1 MRKLSLSILAAS
13 VVLVAAPAFAQ
24 GHRPG
29 PRPPAGHSWRGGMP
43 GMQGHHRPNV
53 VVRHGG
59 PRFHGRTG
67 FRGGHRFVHP
77 GRNFRHHRLQRG
89 FVIHPFWFGPQFHVN
104 NWQMYGFADPGH
116 ERRWVRYY
124 DDAYLIGRDG
134 RVHDERYGMDWDR
147 YGEEWEV
154 EDGIPA
160 YRGSRD
166 WHPDEDD
173 YAWAERHDSEG
184 PGNGYA
190 DGWDYSQYGH
200 VSHGAPM
207 PGHGHGYGY
216 YGYGYAYPIVIE
228 TTVTTGATTYSEEV
242 VEEYVEV
249 RRPRRRAVRRPRP
262 QCACPAPRP
271 AAARPAPRPA
281 PRRRPPPA
289 GERG

>member
-29 PRPPAGHSWRGGMP
+29 PRPQSGHTWRGGMT
-43 GMQGHHRPNV
+43 GMPAQHRPNMT
-53 VVRHGG
+53 VRHGG
-59 PRFHGRTG
+59 QRFHGGTG

-89 FVIHPFWFGPQFHVN
+89 FVIHPFWFGSQFHVN
-104 NWQMYGFADPGH
+104 NWQMYGFADPGAD
-116 ERRWVRYY
+116 RRWVRYY

-166 WHPDEDD
+166 WQPGEED
-173 YAWAERHDSEG
+173 YAWAERHDGEG
-184 PGNGYA
+184 PGNNDA
-190 DGWDYSQYGH
+190 EGWDYSEYGH
-200 VSHGAPM
+200 VSQGMPM
-207 PGHGHGYGY
+207 PGYGHGYGY
-216 YGYGYAYPIVIE
+216 GAYGYGYAYPIVIE
-228 TTVTTGATTYSEEV
+228 TTVTMGQTYTEEV

-249 RRPRRRAVRRPRP
+249 RRPRRRAVRRARP

-271 AAARPAPRPA
+271 AVHRPA